1 MDIARRA
8 IADKTRQHTMA
19 MEPSPD
25 RHQEQP
31 PIVPLDAP
39 IRTTPIHPLLPD
51 IRVPG
56 QKLSDP
62 PPSTRDGDGDG
73 DGDNHK
79 DALKT
84 YSYNPTTCLPL
95 QIHHHH
101 HHRRRRRRHHG
112 PSSQPG
118 GGDDDDDD
126 DDDDSGQDSEYNND
140 EQPDDDVSA
149 ELCSLRKTHPT
160 RDGALQAQTQAALD
174 AAQRI
179 ADLRRRRE
187 EVQRAMDKKVKERN
201 TEMKVLEKYQEV
213 KVRASDILP
222 S

>member
-1 MDIARRA
+1 M
-8 IADKTRQHTMA
+8 K
-19 MEPSPD
+19 PSPD
-25 RHQEQP
+25 RHQKQH

-56 QKLSDP
+56 QTPSDP
-62 PPSTRDGDGDG
+62 PPSTRDGDGDR
-73 DGDNHK
+73 DGNTDRDSHK

-84 YSYNPTTCLPL
+84 YSYNPATCLPL
-95 QIHHHH
+95 QIHHHRR
-101 HHRRRRRRHHG
+101 HRRRHG
-112 PSSQPG
+112 PSSQPN
-118 GGDDDDDD
+118 D
-126 DDDDSGQDSEYNND
+126 DDDDSGQDSEYDNDNDND
-140 EQPDDDVSA
+140 EEQYGNDASA
-149 ELCSLRKTHPT
+149 ELRSLRKTHPT